1 MTQEENNRILIVDD
15 NPAIHA
21 DFRKILAPEVK
32 RAVDL
37 AAAEAILFGQTPPSA
52 TRKTFEIDS
61 AFQGEEAL
69 SMLRSAQAAG
79 RPYALAFV
87 DVRMPPGWDGVQTM
101 IRLWEVAPDLQI
113 VLCTAYSDYSWQEVA
128 EKVSAPH
135 NLVVLKKPFDNI
147 EVLLLAHALCY
158 KWAATQAA
166 NAQLEQLN
174 AMVAERTCE
183 LDRTN
188 AELRQEIGERRRGE
202 EILRESEERFR
213 AFMDNSPVVAF
224 TKDRNG
230 RYVYL
235 NKAFEKQFGLSRDDA
250 TRTDF
255 DLWPAEVAA
264 EMQAND
270 AVVLEAGESR
280 EFLERMPLPGRDENQ
295 WLVLKFPIRDRH
307 GDRFV
312 GGVAVDITERTQ
324 LESQRRQSQKLEA
337 VGQLAGGVAHDFN
350 NILAVIIGY
359 TETLMSLAEP
369 EGTLAQNLSEI
380 LKAADRGTGLIA
392 QLLAFSRNQVTWPR
406 IIDVNSTIIDIDK
419 ILHRIAGED
428 IYFTLLLGPEGG
440 CIKAEPGQIE
450 QLIVNLVVNARD
462 SMATGGELRVETE
475 QVVVSNS
482 EAEAEGVTPGEYVL
496 VQVADTGTGMSPETQ
511 AHIFEPFFTTKEDGK
526 GTGLG
531 LATCYG
537 IAKQSGGFIRVESEL
552 GKGTT
557 FRVYLPR
564 VEPAAVPDLPHPPR
578 ASELPKGDESIL
590 VVEDEESLRE
600 VTVATLREL
609 GYKVREAADGEIAQR
624 MLSASDGIR
633 VDLVLTD
640 VGMPRLDGVTLA
652 HWLETHRPEV
662 RVLLVSG
669 YAGDKRL
676 RDEDVALDH
685 RFLAKPFTRAQLATA
700 VRKALEHKRE
710 TSPVSA

>member
-1 MTQEENNRILIVDD
+1 MAQMENNRILVVDD
-15 NPAIHA
+15 NSAIHD

-37 AAAEAILFGQTPPSA
+37 AAAEAILFGQTAPST
-52 TRKTFEIDS
+52 TRKSFQIDS

-69 SMLRSAQAAG
+69 TMLRDAQAAG

-101 IRLWEVAPDLQI
+101 TRLWEVSPDLQI

-128 EKVSAPH
+128 DKVSAPH
-135 NLVVLKKPFDNI
+135 NMVVLKKPFDNI
-147 EVLLLAHALCY
+147 EVLQLAHALCY
-158 KWAATQAA
+158 KWAKTQEA
-166 NAQLEQLN
+166 NAQLETLN
-174 AMVAERTCE
+174 SIVEERT
-183 LDRTN
+183 
-188 AELRQEIGERRRGE
+188 RG
-202 EILRESEERFR
+202 LRESEERFR

-235 NKAFEKQFGLSRDDA
+235 NKAFEKQFGLSRDNIE
-250 TRTDF
+250 RTDF
-255 DLWPAEVAA
+255 DLWPAEIAA

-270 AVVLEAGESR
+270 AIVLEANKSR
-280 EFLERMPLPGRDENQ
+280 EFVERMPLPGRDENQ
-295 WLVLKFPIRDRH
+295 WLVLKFPIRDRN
-307 GDRFV
+307 GEPFV

-324 LESQRRQSQKLEA
+324 AESQRRQSQKLEA

-359 TETLMSLAEP
+359 TETLMSRAEP
-369 EGTLAQNLSEI
+369 EGTLSQNLSEI
-380 LKAADRGTGLIA
+380 LKAADRGTALIA

-406 IIDVNSTIIDIDK
+406 IIDVNSSIIDIDK

-428 IYFTLLLGPEGG
+428 IYFTLLLGAEAG
-440 CIKAEPGQIE
+440 CIRAEPGQIE

-475 QVVVSNS
+475 QVILSDA
-482 EAEAEGVTPGEYVL
+482 EAEAQSVAPGEYVL
-496 VQVADTGTGMSPETQ
+496 LQVADTGTGMSPETQ
-511 AHIFEPFFTTKEDGK
+511 AHIFEPFFTTKQDGK

-537 IAKQSGGFIRVESEL
+537 IAKQNGGFISVESEL
-552 GKGTT
+552 GKGST

-564 VEPAAVPDLPHPPR
+564 VEPAAEPTAPLPPR
-578 ASELPKGDESIL
+578 VSELPKGNESIL
-590 VVEDEESLRE
+590 VVEDEESLRD

-609 GYKVREAADGEIAQR
+609 GYNVREAADGETAQQ
-624 MLSASDGIR
+624 MLSAADAPT

-640 VGMPRLDGVTLA
+640 VGMPRLDGVSLA
-652 HWLETHRPEV
+652 RWLETHHPAA

-676 RDEDVALDH
+676 RDEDVTVDH

-700 VRKALEHKRE
+700 VRKALEYKRE
-710 TSPVSA
+710 ASPIPA